1 MSSFNGSGDLLVED
15 DPGLGNDKG
24 LDGGDVEAGIA
35 GVDGP
40 RREGAGR
47 NLERNG
53 GAIFMTSI
61 GVMPC

>member
-1 MSSFNGSGDLLVED
+1 MIED
-15 DPGLGNDKG
+15 DTGLGNDKG
-24 LDGGDVEAGIA
+24 LDGGDVEAGIV

-61 GVMPC
+61 GVMP

>member
-1 MSSFNGSGDLLVED
+1 MSSFNGSGDLMVED
-15 DPGLGNDKG
+15 DTGLGNDKG

-47 NLERNG
+47 NLE
-53 GAIFMTSI
+53 
-61 GVMPC
+61 